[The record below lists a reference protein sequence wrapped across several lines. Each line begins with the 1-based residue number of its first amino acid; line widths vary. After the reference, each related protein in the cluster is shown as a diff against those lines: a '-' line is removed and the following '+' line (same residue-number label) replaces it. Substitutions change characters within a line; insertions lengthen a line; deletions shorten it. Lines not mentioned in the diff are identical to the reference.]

1 MDAIMLIEKDKANS
15 FKKGDNIWS
24 GCSNGK
30 HSNRIKSISVSFA
43 GVYRC
48 GGRNYWYD
56 TE

>member
-1 MDAIMLIEKDKANS
+1 MAWLIDLFIVWLITGVAQ
-15 FKKGDNIWS
+15 
-24 GCSNGK
+24 NGK
-30 HSNRIKSISVSFA
+30 HSNRIKSISVRFA